1 MLYQPKAQDVSGYRI
16 IEQIYIGTK
25 TIVYRGIRESD
36 QQAVIIKILR
46 QEQPTFYEIIHF
58 RNQYLIGKKLPIEG
72 VVQPYSLIPYGH
84 GYALI
89 MEDFGGISLR
99 QYCSILSVGEFLPI
113 ALQMVQILHDL
124 YVHRVIHKDIKPANV
139 LIHPATKQ
147 IKLTDFSIASLLPQ
161 ETDTLINYKSTVLEG
176 TLAYLAPEQTGRM
189 NRGIDYRTDFY
200 ALGVTFFELLTG
212 QLPFQTNDPMEM
224 IYSHIAKQPAE
235 LSSINPQIPAVLG
248 QIVQKL
254 MAKNAEDRYQSALGI
269 KHDLSLCLNAWEQS
283 GEIKHFPIGQRD
295 ISDHFQI
302 PEILYAREKE
312 LETLWQI
319 FAQVAHGGTE
329 IVLVTGSSGV
339 GKTALVNEIHRLI
352 FKERGYFVRG
362 KFDRFH
368 RNIPFFAFIPVL
380 QQLISQ
386 ILTENESRIQYWR
399 QKILQVLG
407 TQLPVLMELI
417 PDLSNLV
424 NIGLSEQDGSPRK
437 YNPSRNQLTNQSS
450 NPPKNQQKK
459 LILLLEKFLKIF
471 ASSVH
476 PLVIFLDDLHWADL
490 ASLKLIRLLLENQ
503 PAHLLIVAAYR
514 PEELNPTHSLL
525 ITLQELAEAGKSFH
539 TINLTGLSLTDLNT
553 MIAHTLS
560 CQAEM
565 SLPLSQ
571 LVYHKSQGNP
581 FFARQFLKVLHQQGI
596 ITFNLQAGHWQC
608 DIAQVQGAGLTDDLV
623 GLLVQQLQHLP
634 PVTRNAIK
642 LASCIGN
649 QFNLDMLNLIINS
662 MVVNSIEG
670 NRPAARA
677 TATAQ
682 ALWPAMEAGL
692 IIPSNQTYKF
702 YLPDEEPSPCQP
714 TSKILSNTD
723 ENQDSSQLSEILEI
737 TEYKFLHERVQQAA
751 YSLIPLSEKCL
762 IHLRLG
768 QLFLAHGQKEAHQEL
783 IFTIV
788 NQLNRGLDCL
798 TEPSARQQ
806 LAELNLQAGQQAKQT
821 ASYTVAMNYL
831 RFGISLLKSDCWQT
845 QYDLAFALYLEGIEL
860 ACSQGDF
867 LLLQQWSKIVLE
879 QVKSWPDRVKI
890 HEINMK
896 ALILQHQPLAVV
908 EMALHILSALGI
920 NKPANSP
927 VINWQEMDQL
937 SLSLLNQ
944 QDASPVLEPATNQ
957 QLLALKILT
966 LASKSIMVARPE
978 LLAWCVAEQAKI
990 CLISP
995 SDQTDL
1001 LPLAYVN
1008 YGLWCCQSSQ
1018 QIHRG
1023 YQLGELALGSL
1034 GKTDANTKNQI
1045 SIIFHSY
1052 INGWKN
1058 HLEET
1063 LSPLLNGY
1071 QLALEMGNV
1080 IWAHKAIIIYNLHTF
1095 CLGLCLSEWQEKLAL
1110 HHDFLEASQ
1119 VRQINI
1125 KRQIVQQT
1133 VQYLVDDTVEKFTGN
1148 IDLSPVV
1155 QKMYKRYR
1163 DGSLLGFLYILQ
1175 LFLCYLFD
1183 LPAIAQEQATQAKK
1197 YLDTVSNTPL
1207 KVMFHF
1213 YLALT
1218 ELAIY
1223 EKSCPLL
1230 ETDKIKFWQN
1240 LHTHQTELEHYACY
1254 APMNFQHKWDL
1265 LEAEKQR
1272 ILGNHIR
1279 AIELYEQAITGAQTN
1294 KYIQEQALANE
1305 LAAKFYLSWGKTK
1318 IAKVYMIEAYYC
1330 YAIWG
1335 AKAKITQLEKQY
1347 PDLLKQILDRHQS
1360 HINSTKTSNEHF
1372 ASASDE
1378 RSKNSSSST
1387 SHSSNS
1393 YHLDFATIMKASQA
1407 ISGELQQEQLI
1418 AKLTEVI
1425 MENTGAQKSVFL
1437 LPHNDDWQI
1446 VAVGQLTD
1454 APSSG
1459 EEGHGAITI
1468 NFPEQIICQY
1478 QHNIQDL
1485 PTSLIYYVAHIQK
1498 NLVFSDLSTE
1508 LSFSRDPYVQ
1518 AYQPQSVLC
1527 LPILKQNTVKGILY
1541 LENNQARGAFSA
1553 RHLEIVQ
1560 ILTTQVS
1567 ISIENS
1573 ALYTSLE
1580 KSHQALAIAH
1590 AELAKHSED
1599 LEVNVN
1605 ERTTEIE
1612 TQKTFLRNII
1622 DAVPNPIFVKD
1633 PEHRFIL
1640 ANQTLADIFN
1650 TTIDQLIGKSDMDF
1664 CPNPSDYEQYHY
1676 FDNQA
1681 IQTRQT
1687 QIIEESYTD
1696 HVGKIHYFRS
1706 IKKPFILNDQTVYV
1720 LGVAVDITDYKE
1732 TQEEL
1737 RTAKAIADQANQA
1750 KSEFLAN
1757 MSHEL
1762 RTPLN
1767 GILGYAQLI
1776 ERSSGDL
1783 NSQRDNLRIIRQ
1795 CGNHLLNLI
1804 NDILDL
1810 SKIEAQKMEIHPQD
1824 FHFLSFLLGISQ
1836 MARIRAEQK
1845 NLVFNYVEDPR
1856 LPEAV
1861 CADEKRL
1868 GQALLN
1874 LLGNAVKFTDQGSVT
1889 FMVRILDRYS
1899 AHSFFH
1905 PVEAN
1910 RVEEKV
1916 LVRFSIQDTGVGIS
1930 PEQIKKIFL
1939 PFEQVGS
1946 RSRQIEGTGLGLAIS
1961 EKILHLMN
1969 SQIHVS
1975 SNLGEGSVF
1984 FFDLELPV
1992 VNAWNATTTVNEQ
2005 GKIIGYVGP
2014 RRKILLVDDKDIN
2027 RQMLVQILTPLGFE
2041 CAEAENGEIGLE
2053 QAYAMQPDLIIT
2065 DLVMPV
2071 LDGLE
2076 MTKRLRKQAEFTET
2090 IIIAY
2095 SASVLTEDMF
2105 ASQEAGCNDF
2115 LNKPIDVE
2123 RLLILMKTYLN
2134 VEWIYEVSDLPTA
2147 TKDDDQSASI
2157 EQAIPS
2163 LAELEKIYA
2172 SARIGDIIAM
2182 EKDIHQL
2189 KLRDI
2194 RYENFCD
2201 RLLQLSQTFQVRA
2214 ILKLLENYMKLYR
2227 DPI

>member
-1 MLYQPKAQDVSGYRI
+1 MLYQAKGQDVSGYQI

-25 TIVYRGIRESD
+25 TIVYRGVRESD
-36 QQAVIIKILR
+36 QKAVIIKILR
-46 QEQPTFYEIIHF
+46 QEQPTFHEIIHF
-58 RNQYLIGKKLPIEG
+58 RNQYLISKKLPIEG
-72 VVQPYSLIPYGH
+72 IVQPYSLIPHGH
-84 GYALI
+84 GYALV

-99 QYCSILSVGEFLPI
+99 QYCSILSLDEFLQI
-113 ALQMVQILHDL
+113 ALQMVKILHDL

-139 LIHPATKQ
+139 LIHPETKQ
-147 IKLTDFSIASLLPQ
+147 VKLTDFSIASLLSQ
-161 ETDTLINYKSTVLEG
+161 ETDTLINYNSTILEG
-176 TLAYLAPEQTGRM
+176 TLAYIAPEQTGRM

-212 QLPFQTNDPMEM
+212 QLPFQTDDPMEM
-224 IYSHIAKQPAE
+224 IYSHIAKQPPD
-235 LSSINPQIPAVLG
+235 LSTINAQIPAVLS

-254 MAKNAEDRYQSALGI
+254 MAKNAEDRYQSALGL
-269 KHDLSLCLNAWEQS
+269 KHDLTLCLKDWKKS
-283 GEIKHFPIGQRD
+283 GEIKPFPIGQRD
-295 ISDHFQI
+295 ISDRFHL
-302 PEILYAREKE
+302 PEKLYAREKE

-319 FAQVAHGGTE
+319 FAQVAAGGTE
-329 IVLVTGSSGV
+329 IVLVTGGSGV
-339 GKTALVNEIHRLI
+339 GKTALANEIHRLI
-352 FKERGYFVRG
+352 VKERGYFVRS

-368 RNIPFFAFIPVL
+368 KNISLFAFIPVL
-380 QQLISQ
+380 QQLVSQ
-386 ILTENESRIQYWR
+386 ILTESDSHIQYWR
-399 QKILQVLG
+399 QEILRILG
-407 TQLPVLMELI
+407 PQLPVLIELI

-424 NIGLSEQDGSPRK
+424 NVQLLEKDNFFYK
-437 YNPSRNQLTNQSS
+437 YNKSGNKP
-450 NPPKNQQKK
+450 QKEQK
-459 LILLLEKFLKIF
+459 QFILLFAKFLKIF
-471 ASSVH
+471 ATPSH

-490 ASLKLIRLLLENQ
+490 ASLKLIRLLLENR
-503 PAHLLIVAAYR
+503 PAHLLIVVAYR
-514 PEELNPTHSLL
+514 PEEINHTHALL
-525 ITLQELAEAGKSFH
+525 TTLQELTETGNSFH
-539 TINLTGLSLTDLNT
+539 GIHLTGLSLENLNT

-560 CQAEM
+560 CREEM

-571 LVYHKSQGNP
+571 LVYHKTQGNP
-581 FFARQFLKVLHQQGI
+581 FFAKQFLKVLHQQGI

-608 DIAQVQGAGLTDDLV
+608 DIAQAQGAGLTDDLV
-623 GLLVQQLQHLP
+623 ELLVQQLQQLP
-634 PVTRNAIK
+634 LITQNALK
-642 LASCIGN
+642 QASCIGN
-649 QFNLDMLNLIINS
+649 QFNLDILNLIINS
-662 MVVNSIEG
+662 MEGNSIEG
-670 NRPAARA
+670 NRPEAREI
-677 TATAQ
+677 ATAQ

-702 YLPDEEPSPCQP
+702 YLQDEWQSGLNEVNILNPSASQ
-714 TSKILSNTD
+714 
-723 ENQDSSQLSEILEI
+723 ENNQLSEII
-737 TEYKFLHERVQQAA
+737 EYKFLHEGVQQAA
-751 YSLIPLSEKCL
+751 YSLIAPAEKSL
-762 IHLRLG
+762 IHVRLG
-768 QLFLAHGQKEAHQEL
+768 KLFLAHGEKTEKQEL

-798 TEPSARQQ
+798 TEPSERQQ

-821 ASYTVAMNYL
+821 STYIVAMNYFH
-831 RFGISLLKSDCWQT
+831 FGISLLKSDGWQT
-845 QYDLAFALYLEGIEL
+845 QYDLSFSLYLEGIEL
-860 ACSQGDF
+860 AYHQGDF
-867 LLLQQWSKIVLE
+867 FLLEKWAKIVLA
-879 QVKSWPDRVKI
+879 QVNSLPDRIKI
-890 HEINMK
+890 HEIKMK

-908 EMALHILSALGI
+908 EMALDILLSLGI
-920 NKPANSP
+920 DLPDQITA
-927 VINWQEMDQL
+927 VNWQEMENLYL
-937 SLSLLNQ
+937 SLQNKNY
-944 QDASPVLEPATNQ
+944 SPQVLVAETTT
-957 QLLALKILT
+957 QLLALRILILCT
-966 LASKSIMVARPE
+966 RSVMIARPA
-978 LLAWCVAEQAKI
+978 LLPNIVAEQAKI
-990 CLISP
+990 CLIS
-995 SDQTDL
+995 DL
-1001 LPLAYVN
+1001 SNLFPLAYVN
-1008 YGLWCCQSSQ
+1008 YGLWYCQTSEH
-1018 QIHRG
+1018 IDRG
-1023 YQLGELALGSL
+1023 YQLGKLALENFP
-1034 GKTDANTKNQI
+1034 KTDANIKNEI
-1045 SIIFHSY
+1045 LITFHSY

-1058 HLEET
+1058 HLEAT

-1071 QLALEMGNV
+1071 QLALEMSDV
-1080 IWAHKAIIIYNLHTF
+1080 IFAHKAITIYSLHTF

-1125 KRQIVQQT
+1125 KRQIIQQT
-1133 VQYLVDDTVEKFTGN
+1133 VQYLVDNTMKKFTGN
-1148 IDLSPVV
+1148 IDLLPVV
-1155 QKMYKRYR
+1155 KKMYKRYQ

-1175 LFLCYLFD
+1175 LFLCYLFN
-1183 LPAIAQEQATQAKK
+1183 LPVIAQTQGIEAKK
-1197 YLDTVSNTPL
+1197 YLNTVSNTPL

-1218 ELAIY
+1218 ELTIY
-1223 EKSCPLL
+1223 EQHYPLS
-1230 ETDKIKFWQN
+1230 EKDQIQFWEN
-1240 LHTHQTELEHYACY
+1240 FNAHQTELRNYAHH

-1272 ILGNHIR
+1272 ILGNQVK
-1279 AIELYEQAITGAQTN
+1279 ALELYEDAITGAQEN
-1294 KYIQEQALANE
+1294 KYVQDQALANE
-1305 LAAKFYLSWGKTK
+1305 LAAKFYLGWGKSK

-1335 AKAKITQLEKQY
+1335 AKAKITQLEHQY
-1347 PDLLKQILDRHQS
+1347 PQLLQQILERHQS
-1360 HINSTKTSNEHF
+1360 HTYSSKTSH
-1372 ASASDE
+1372 DH
-1378 RSKNSSSST
+1378 SSSSSDELIKSGSAT

-1393 YHLDFATIMKASQA
+1393 YQLDFTTIMKASQA

-1425 MENTGAQKSVFL
+1425 MENTGSQKSVFL
-1437 LPHNDDWQI
+1437 LSHNDDWQI
-1446 VAVGQLTD
+1446 VAVGTLAD
-1454 APSSG
+1454 APTS
-1459 EEGHGAITI
+1459 ENEGHTAITI
-1468 NFPEQIICQY
+1468 NFPEQIICQSPSNT
-1478 QHNIQDL
+1478 HDL

-1518 AYQPQSVLC
+1518 TYQPQSVLC

-1553 RHLEIVQ
+1553 RHLEIVK
-1560 ILTTQVS
+1560 ILTTQIS

-1590 AELAKHSED
+1590 AELAKHSHE
-1599 LEVNVN
+1599 LEAKVN
-1605 ERTTEIE
+1605 ERTAEIQ
-1612 TQKTFLRNII
+1612 TQQSFLRNII

-1633 PEHRFIL
+1633 RDHCFIL
-1640 ANQTLADIFN
+1640 ANQALADLFG
-1650 TTIDQLIGKSDMDF
+1650 TTIDQLIGRCDSEF
-1664 CPNPSDYEQYHY
+1664 CRNPSDYEQFHY

-1681 IQTRQT
+1681 IQTGRT
-1687 QIIEESYTD
+1687 QIIEESYTTQA
-1696 HVGKIHYFRS
+1696 GKVHYFRS
-1706 IKKPFILNDQTVYV
+1706 IKKPFILNDQTVYL

-1737 RTAKAIADQANQA
+1737 RTAKVIADQANQA

-1776 ERSSGDL
+1776 ERSNDDL

-1810 SKIEAQKMEIHPQD
+1810 SKIEAQKMEIDPQD

-1874 LLGNAVKFTDQGSVT
+1874 LLGNAVKFTDRGSVT
-1889 FMVRILDRYS
+1889 FMVRVLDRYPS
-1899 AHSFFH
+1899 YNLLQ
-1905 PVEAN
+1905 ETE
-1910 RVEEKV
+1910 RELGEKKV

-1930 PEQIKKIFL
+1930 PAQIKKIFL

-1969 SQIHVS
+1969 SQINVS

-1992 VNAWNATTTVNEQ
+1992 VNAWNTTTTINEQ
-2005 GKIIGYVGP
+2005 GKIIGYTGL
-2014 RRKILLVDDKDIN
+2014 RCKILLVDDKDIN

-2041 CAEAENGEIGLE
+2041 CAEAENGEVGLE
-2053 QAYAMQPDLIIT
+2053 QADLMQPDLIIT

-2076 MTKRLRKQAEFTET
+2076 MTKRLRKQAEFAKT

-2095 SASVLTEDMF
+2095 SASVLTEDLF

-2123 RLLILMKTYLN
+2123 RLLILMKTYLHI
-2134 VEWIYEVSDLPTA
+2134 EWIYEVSDLPIVV
-2147 TKDDDQSASI
+2147 KDDDLATSI
-2157 EQAIPS
+2157 EQAIPT
-2163 LAELEKIYA
+2163 LAELEKIYT
-2172 SARIGDIIAM
+2172 SARIGDIVAM
-2182 EKDIHQL
+2182 EKDIHLL
-2189 KLRDI
+2189 KFQDI

-2201 RLLQLSQTFQVRA
+2201 RLLQLSQTFQVRG